1 MKYTILGFS
10 QKKLIEH
17 KLDVLD
23 ALILRYFIDFK
34 DTDKMVSEIFENDK
48 YYWVEY
54 EGILKAIPII
64 GLKKDTVYR
73 RLKKLVEIGILK
85 HQTKRKGGTY
95 SFYST
100 GSMYGQL
107 IDSDYLTNSTE
118 LYTKGTDLNPEGY
131 GLESRE
137 GTDLNPEG
145 YGLESRTKDYSI
157 NNSSINDSS
166 IKYNEKN
173 YIEELWNMYPNKKGK
188 ADYLKK
194 IPKLLEKHGYEQLV
208 RCIERYDKY
217 VKIKRDTGFNL
228 AYKNGSTFFNNGFV
242 DYLDA
247 NYQEEKQVNRYNGK
261 PKPTRFHNFVGRQY
275 DEKELEAGLLNNNY
289 NEEIEEDEEDRS
301 AEILNEYK
309 KWKEAERA
317 RASSG

>member
-1 MKYTILGFS
+1 VKFTINGFS
-10 QKKLIEH
+10 QERLLEYG
-17 KLDVLD
+17 LDTVD
-23 ALILRYFIDFK
+23 VLILRYFIDFK
-34 DTDKMVSEIFENDK
+34 DTGEMFARTIDNSP
-48 YYWVEY
+48 YYWVKYSNLIKE
-54 EGILKAIPII
+54 IPISKI
-64 GLKKDTVYR
+64 GTATAMR
-73 RLKKLVEIGILK
+73 RRFKKLEDAGILK
-85 HQTKRKGGTY
+85 HYCQKEGGSY
-95 SFYST
+95 SFYAIGENYKNLISSKGATQKFDGCNPKVKGVQPKSST
-100 GSMYGQL
+100 GATRKFYP
-107 IDSDYLTNSTE
+107 
-118 LYTKGTDLNPEGY
+118 LN
-131 GLESRE
+131 RKV
-137 GTDLNPEG
+137 
-145 YGLESRTKDYSI
+145 RTKYYSI
-157 NNSSINDSS
+157 KDSSTKDSS

-217 VKIKRDTGFNL
+217 VKMKRDTGFNL

-247 NYQEEKQVNRYNGK
+247 NYQEEKQVNRYNGN
-261 PKPTRFHNFVGRQY
+261 PKSTRFHNFVGRQY
-275 DEKELEAGLLNNNY
+275 DEKELEAGLLNNNC